1 MSQINPKYV
10 DTTETFDDFLQ
21 EIGMYEEV
29 VALAQKKIVAMELLE
44 AMKKQHMSK
53 VEMAQRMKT
62 SRSSVDR
69 LLNPNHYNVT
79 IDTISRAAT
88 ALGLHLN
95 ISLS

>member
-1 MSQINPKYV
+1 MMSGIQKASV
-10 DTTETFDDFLQ
+10 GSKFDDFLR
-21 EIGMYEEV
+21 EIEIYDDV
-29 VALAQKKIVAMELLE
+29 VSIAHKRVIALELEE